1 MPRPPGRP
9 LPESHKTNIQRAI
22 QANWDKRKAA
32 VGKWKEPQC
41 DTAVALAKRD
51 LAQKI
56 LAVIEQTNPYLTF
69 GSANGSMMKKCVV
82 AELQS
87 LFINE
92 GINLTQQPDGGE
104 GDG

>member
-1 MPRPPGRP
+1 MADIE
-9 LPESHKTNIQRAI
+9 LEHAQLDVVLQSVA
-22 QANWDKRKAA
+22 DKIR
-32 VGKWKEPQC
+32 V
-41 DTAVALAKRD
+41 TAKRD

-82 AELQS
+82 AGLQS